1 MWHKLLG
8 LRYKFG
14 AKPSDGN
21 NETDCFALV
30 CEARRELKLY
40 DYEQDFQWAYEREQ
54 CRSTVK
60 AILRQL
66 SDIAFETTEPKD
78 GDVALLS
85 MDDAQIGLGTAISNG
100 YLTIRQ
106 QGSSFWTPRLKP
118 VKIFRMISDS

>member
-30 CEARRELKLY
+30 CEARRALKLH
-40 DYEQDFQWAYEREQ
+40 DYEEDFQWAYEREH

-66 SDIAFETTEPKD
+66 SDIASETTEPKD

-85 MDDAQIGLGTAISNG
+85 MDNAQIGLGTVISNG

>member
-1 MWHKLLG
+1 MWNKLLG

-14 AKPSDGN
+14 ARPGDGN

-30 CEARRELKLY
+30 CEARRELKLH
-40 DYEQDFQWAYEREQ
+40 DYEADFQWAYKREQ

-66 SDIAFETTEPKD
+66 SDIALEVTESKD
-78 GDVALLS
+78 GDVALVSINDKQL
-85 MDDAQIGLGTAISNG
+85 GLGTVISNG

-118 VKIFRMISDS
+118 IKIFRMNCDN

>member
-60 AILRQL
+60 ALLRQL

-85 MDDAQIGLGTAISNG
+85 MNDAQIGLGTVIANG